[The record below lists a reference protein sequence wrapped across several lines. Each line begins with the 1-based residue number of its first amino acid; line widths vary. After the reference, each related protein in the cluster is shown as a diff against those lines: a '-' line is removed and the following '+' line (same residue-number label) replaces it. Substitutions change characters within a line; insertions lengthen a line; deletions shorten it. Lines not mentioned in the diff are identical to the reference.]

1 MSEDSGSDMSSEKYI
16 EELKTQITDLEIK
29 HKAQDRVINQLLKL
43 LDNEDV
49 SDNDYGIFNHSN
61 DIQKEEKGRK
71 EEKEEIA
78 SLRKK

>member
-1 MSEDSGSDMSSEKYI
+1 MSEEDGTISPEEYI

-61 DIQKEEKGRK
+61 GIQKEEKDRK

>member
-16 EELKTQITDLEIK
+16 QDLKSQITDLEVK

>member
-1 MSEDSGSDMSSEKYI
+1 MSEEDGTISAEAYI
-16 EELKTQITDLEIK
+16 EELKTQITGLEIK

-49 SDNDYGIFNHSN
+49 GDNDYGIFNRSN

>member
-16 EELKTQITDLEIK
+16 QDLKSQITDLEIK

-61 DIQKEEKGRK
+61 DTQK

>member
-1 MSEDSGSDMSSEKYI
+1 MSEEDGTISANQYV
-16 EELKTQITDLEIK
+16 EELKSQITDLEIK

-61 DIQKEEKGRK
+61 DTQKEEKGRK

>member
-61 DIQKEEKGRK
+61 DTQKEEKDRK